1 MTSRPSD
8 QNDYR
13 RRVIEDV
20 IWLTDCG
27 EAPEQ
32 VARSLGY
39 ANARNLAA
47 VLARWDEPSL
57 ARRIL
62 APRLGV
68 WAA

>member
-1 MTSRPSD
+1 MSRLLSD
-8 QNDYR
+8 ATEHR
-13 RRVIEDV
+13 RNVIEDV

-39 ANARNLAA
+39 ANARNLARC
-47 VLARWDEPSL
+47 LEKWDEPSL